1 MSPIQIVLAAGI
13 IFISVYMYRRI
24 RSSILDTVLILLFLV
39 VGIVFVIDP
48 DITNRLAKMVGVQR
62 GANLIFYTGFLFLFF
77 LILKLY
83 SRSKKLEQSLTE
95 LVRQISLKE
104 AKNLSEVDR

>member
-95 LVRQISLKE
+95 LVRQRSIKE
-104 AKNLSEVDR
+104 AKDLSDVDR